1 MTLPKKLKH
10 ELKAVALAT
19 LFFGAWIGALVLL
32 KTLVLEE
39 YAIGFSGWS
48 KVFAGAL
55 ILGKVALIL
64 EHVPLGAR
72 VRSAPAW
79 VDVVLRTVLY
89 SAGVFLVLV
98 LEHGLRERHAAGGFG
113 AAVVEGFRHARFPHV
128 LATTLCLS
136 GALFTYNLLAVVR
149 RRLGPGGLARWFL
162 EPQPADNEPQ
172 H

>member
-1 MTLPKKLKH
+1 MEPSLSLSARVRH
-10 ELKAVALAT
+10 ELKAVGLAT
-19 LFFGAWIGALVLL
+19 LFFGLWIGALVLL

-39 YAIGFSGWS
+39 YAIGFTGWS
-48 KVFAGAL
+48 KVLAGAL

-89 SAGVFLVLV
+89 SSGVFIVLV
-98 LEHGLRERHAAGGFG
+98 LEHGLSERHEHGGFTSAVAG
-113 AAVVEGFRHARFPHV
+113 AFQQAKLPHV

-136 GALFTYNLLAVVR
+136 GALLAYNGLALIR
-149 RRLGPGGLARWFL
+149 RHLGPGGLLKLFKT
-162 EPQPADNEPQ
+162 PPPP
-172 H
+172 HT